1 MRYVYRI
8 TNTVE
13 NRYYYGS
20 RKYNPDIGYDIGIT
34 YFSSSTDKKFI
45 QDQLANPGNYK
56 YKVICCFDDNTK
68 ALNLEVR
75 LHKRFDVKNNP
86 AFYNLANQTS
96 KGFTITPEIGKQISK
111 SHKRRFEA
119 GLSSNKGHHN
129 PRHGDHRSYAEIH
142 GEEKAKEIQETFS
155 ILRSGNKN
163 SNSASWKLTGPDGTC
178 ETFAGNCSKTLREK
192 GLSMKV
198 LKKHLGDVVPPINKY
213 AHRANERTIKTVGW
227 KLEKL

>member
-1 MRYVYRI
+1 M
-8 TNTVE
+8 
-13 NRYYYGS
+13 
-20 RKYNPDIGYDIGIT
+20 
-34 YFSSSTDKKFI
+34 
-45 QDQLANPGNYK
+45 
-56 YKVICCFDDNTK
+56 
-68 ALNLEVR
+68 
-75 LHKRFDVKNNP
+75 KNNP